1 MPPLELKL
9 LLTRRLTG
17 GPPVV
22 FGPSPL
28 PFFIAAAATAAAA
41 RLEGRVPT
49 LTASSHS
56 FTPLADIES
65 GHGAHLDALH
75 FPCSC
80 LFPAAERLPPLPG
93 TRHCTLSVVHSPRA
107 RLICGAINSPSLR
120 SLLTDIPHAC
130 LRSTLIMH
138 LLAMIVAATR
148 PHVCID
154 GVVGRFWDLQGYSV
168 KKVRK
173 KKRHCVQKSG
183 FLEVSYQR
191 ADGVR
196 AMVSDADS
204 DAGSASWAVVFK
216 VKRNTK
222 KTRKTKITSGFVTCP
237 MTCFTL
243 T

>member
-1 MPPLELKL
+1 M
-9 LLTRRLTG
+9 TRRLTG
-17 GPPVV
+17 GPPAV

-28 PFFIAAAATAAAA
+28 PFLIATAAAAAA
-41 RLEGRVPT
+41 RLEGRAPT
-49 LTASSHS
+49 LTVCSHS
-56 FTPLADIES
+56 FMPLADIES

-107 RLICGAINSPSLR
+107 RLICGAINSPSLWN
-120 SLLTDIPHAC
+120 LLTDIPHAC

-148 PHVCID
+148 PNACID
-154 GVVGRFWDLQGYSV
+154 GVAGRFWDLQGYSV
-168 KKVRK
+168 KKVGK
-173 KKRHCVQKSG
+173 KNAIVCRNLVFLKSTISAQMACV
-183 FLEVSYQR
+183 R
-191 ADGVR
+191 W
-196 AMVSDADS
+196 VSDADS

-216 VKRNTK
+216 VKRNTE
-222 KTRKTKITSGFVTCP
+222 KTRKTKITSGFVTCL
-237 MTCFTL
+237 MTYFTL

>member
-1 MPPLELKL
+1 M
-9 LLTRRLTG
+9 TRRLTG
-17 GPPVV
+17 GPPAV

-28 PFFIAAAATAAAA
+28 PFFIAAAAAA
-41 RLEGRVPT
+41 RWEGRAPT

-80 LFPAAERLPPLPG
+80 LFPAAERLLPLPS

-120 SLLTDIPHAC
+120 NLLTDIPHAC

-154 GVVGRFWDLQGYSV
+154 GAAGRFWDLQGYSV
-168 KKVRK
+168 KKVR
-173 KKRHCVQKSG
+173 G
-183 FLEVSYQR
+183 
-191 ADGVR
+191 
-196 AMVSDADS
+196 
-204 DAGSASWAVVFK
+204 
-216 VKRNTK
+216 K
-222 KTRKTKITSGFVTCP
+222 KTAIVCRNLVFLKSAISAQMACVRWCR
-237 MTCFTL
+237 TL
-243 T
+243 TQIQEVPVGLLCSR